1 MTSTHKP
8 SKGPARTPKVI
19 KTEDEYE
26 AALGRVSEL
35 FDAKPGT
42 PQGDELE
49 LLVLLVEKYEETAY
63 PIGLP
68 DPLTAIRFR
77 MEQQVLSPADMA
89 RYLGSELAVRD
100 ILAGRRK
107 LTLPMIRKLNGDL
120 DIPVEVLIQEPRP
133 ARRTPKRKKL
143 QTA

>member
-1 MTSTHKP
+1 MTSTRKP
-8 SKGPARTPKVI
+8 SKRPVLFPKVI

-42 PQGDELE
+42 PEGDELE
-49 LLVLLVEKYEETAY
+49 LLVLLVEKYEEATH

-77 MEQQVLSPADMA
+77 MEQQELSLADMA
-89 RYLGSELAVRD
+89 RYLGSERAVRD
-100 ILAGRRK
+100 ILTGRRK
-107 LTLPMIRKLNGDL
+107 LTLPMIRKLSGEL
-120 DIPVEVLIQEPRP
+120 GIPVEVLIREPQP
-133 ARRTPKRKKL
+133 ARRKSRKL

>member
-1 MTSTHKP
+1 MTPTHKQSEQAGP
-8 SKGPARTPKVI
+8 SPKVI
-19 KTEDEYE
+19 EAEADCE
-26 AALGRVSEL
+26 AALARVSAL

-77 MEQQVLSPADMA
+77 MEQQSLSSADMA
-89 RYLGSELAVRD
+89 RYLGSERAVRD
-100 ILAGRRK
+100 VLAGRRK
-107 LTLPMIRKLNGDL
+107 LTLPMIRALNGEL
-120 DIPVEVLIQEPRP
+120 GIPVEVLIQELRP
-133 ARRTPKRKKL
+133 ARRTQKAKKL